1 MVVIPRLETVKKEN
15 ASHCRTWNEV
25 PAVIFTGESVSEV
38 VRYCKAPNVYVV
50 TRTDASA
57 KAVENRSVLIVA
69 CL

>member
-1 MVVIPRLETVKKEN
+1 MVAILRLDSREGK
-15 ASHCRTWNEV
+15 CQPLWNLERG
-25 PAVIFTGESVSEV
+25 TGRDLHRGVVSEV
-38 VRYCKAPNVYVV
+38 VKYCKAPNVYVV